1 MDLEDVDLEVDEKRF
16 RPNFL
21 IDGTFP
27 AFDEETWVWV
37 KMGDVVFRYSQV
49 SQVVRMLGFPT
60 SSQEM
65 TSEDSLI
72 SPLLG
77 LSTL

>member
-1 MDLEDVDLEVDEKRF
+1 MTRSPIELFWTAKNITHITKKDIRLLDIEDVDLEVDEKRF

-21 IDGTFP
+21 VDGTFP

-49 SQVVRMLGFPT
+49 P
-60 SSQEM
+60 
-65 TSEDSLI
+65 SE
-72 SPLLG
+72 
-77 LSTL
+77 

>member
-1 MDLEDVDLEVDEKRF
+1 MLDIEDVDLEVDEKRF

-21 IDGTFP
+21 VDGTFP

-49 SQVVRMLGFPT
+49 SKLPHKKQQKMIF
-60 SSQEM
+60 SYYHC
-65 TSEDSLI
+65 
-72 SPLLG
+72 
-77 LSTL
+77 